1 MKKLFSVLALISA
14 LGFSAPAHALTGL
27 GVSDTSVIA
36 GGQSLSAIFGLPSG
50 HQIQTVLGVH
60 QTKGNFDFHVGGFY
74 RMPLIGT
81 AKTGFHF
88 GPGFTIGTFGG
99 DFAFTVVAAFG
110 AHFTLMENMMLSVD
124 AGPMYV
130 HTQAAKNF
138 KMKPIGE
145 LLGLSIHYMFN

>member
-1 MKKLFSVLALISA
+1 MKRLFTVLALVSA
-14 LGFSAPAHALTGL
+14 LSFSSNAHALTGL
-27 GVSDTSVIA
+27 GMSDTTVIA
-36 GGQSLSAIFGLPSG
+36 GGQSLSAIFGIG
-50 HQIQTVLGVH
+50 EHQIQTILGVH
-60 QTKGNFDFHVGGFY
+60 QTKGNFDFAVGGFF

-110 AHFTLMENMMLSVD
+110 AHFTIFENMMLSVD
-124 AGPMYV
+124 GGPMYV

-138 KMKPIGE
+138 KLKPIGDT
-145 LLGLSIHYMFN
+145 LGLSIHYMFN